1 MVLAESDPAEGRQL
15 PRDATPFPA
24 VAGSSGHGPGS
35 LPLLVAASGST
46 QKQRSVGPKAGSAL
60 PSDFE
65 AVLAASDAAI
75 QEADQF
81 FAEVRQDGLETPP
94 SAEGAGRGS
103 LREARAPVLLMGRIF
118 SMSTCCSPLHVA
130 LLTCTRL
137 TTKYLG

>member
-46 QKQRSVGPKAGSAL
+46 QKQRSVGPKAGSAP

-94 SAEGAGRGS
+94 SAERAERGTLYHSATGGRQ
-103 LREARAPVLLMGRIF
+103 RTTPR
-118 SMSTCCSPLHVA
+118 
-130 LLTCTRL
+130 
-137 TTKYLG
+137 TTKEET